1 MRHHAAVPGFGL
13 GPELID
19 GRRIVGGELVCGAP
33 VVSIQPIFKSLALVA
48 VGFTLASGP
57 AQAETLAIVGATVF
71 DATGAAPRQADVLI
85 QDGRI
90 AAVGADIAIPAG
102 AVTIDGRGKAL
113 TPGFFD
119 VHTHWTP
126 NGAPYQTP
134 AIATAYVQAGVT
146 TVNDF
151 HQPPESYEPRRR
163 WLSQL
168 ASPHVNLTA
177 RMSTPGGHGADW
189 ADTNTTKW
197 VNTPEG
203 ARHEVRRLLPY
214 EPDLIKAFAD
224 GWRYGLS
231 ADNTSMDL
239 GTLSALVD
247 EAHKNDLKVVTHT
260 VTVARGK
267 VAARAGVDIIVH
279 SLQDGPVDPEVIDL
293 MKASGTAYAP
303 TLAVYEP
310 VKPGQS
316 PPEDLN
322 NPRYVQSKA
331 KFQYALQNVK
341 ALHDAGILVAL
352 GTDAGMPGTPHGVAT
367 LHEMELLAQA
377 GLTPVEALMAAT
389 ANSARAMGVLDDR
402 GTIEV
407 GKRADLVLIDGTPWT
422 TISDV
427 RKTERVFIDGR
438 QVVGPGVALPE
449 ANNRMTMAPMAAQPL
464 IDDFEGEAG
473 RTATGALRVQDT
485 DGGMDRSVL
494 ISLVAPE
501 AGGDNALRLAA
512 RMSVKED
519 PHTGVILPLSRGS
532 IQPVDARAYQGLTFA
547 LRGDGGPYRVMI
559 RTVGGWWQT
568 EVEAGPEWAS
578 FTAPFSDFTPA
589 PGWRRAET
597 PWTGDDL
604 LEVQFGGGRPP
615 GETLWLEVDD
625 VRFY

>member
-1 MRHHAAVPGFGL
+1 MT
-13 GPELID
+13 
-19 GRRIVGGELVCGAP
+19 
-33 VVSIQPIFKSLALVA
+33 IQPVFRTLALA
-48 VGFTLASGP
+48 AIGLTLASGAA
-57 AQAETLAIVGATVF
+57 AQAPGETVAIVGATIF
-71 DATGAAPRQADVLI
+71 DATGAAPRPADVLI
-85 QDGRI
+85 RDGRI
-90 AAVGADIAIPAG
+90 AAVGARLAIPAD
-102 AVTIDGRGKAL
+102 AVTIDARGKAL

-126 NGAPYQTP
+126 NGTPYETP
-134 AIATAYVQAGVT
+134 AIATAYVKAGVT

-168 ASPHVNLTA
+168 ATPHVNLTA

-189 ADTNTTKW
+189 GDTTTTKW

-203 ARHEVRRLLPY
+203 ARLEVGRLVPY

-231 ADNTSMDL
+231 PDNTSMDV
-239 GTLSALVD
+239 GVLSALVD

-279 SLQDGPVDPEVIDL
+279 SLQDGPVDQEVIDL
-293 MKASGTAYAP
+293 MKAAGTAYAP

-310 VKPGQS
+310 VKPGQT
-316 PPEDLN
+316 PPDDLN
-322 NPRYVQSKA
+322 NPRFVQSNA
-331 KFQYALQNVK
+331 KFQYAMRNVK
-341 ALHDAGILVAL
+341 ALHDAGVLVAL
-352 GTDAGMPGTPHGVAT
+352 GTDAGMPGTLHGFST
-367 LHEMELLAQA
+367 LHEMELLVQA
-377 GLTPVEALMAAT
+377 GFTPVEALMVAT

-407 GKRADLVLIDGTPWT
+407 GKRADLVLIDGAPWRN
-422 TISDV
+422 IADV

-438 QVVGPGVALPE
+438 QVVGPGVALPD
-449 ANNRMTMAPMAAQPL
+449 ANSQMTMTPAPAKVL
-464 IDDFEGEAG
+464 IDDFEGAPG

-494 ISLVAPE
+494 ISLVTPE
-501 AGGDNALRLAA
+501 AGGDNALRLSA

-519 PHTGVILPLSRGS
+519 PHAGVILPLSRGS
-532 IQPVDARAYQGLTFA
+532 VQPVDAHDFQGLSFA
-547 LRGDGGPYRVMI
+547 LRGDGGTYLVMI
-559 RTVGGWWQT
+559 RTIGGWWQT
-568 EVEAGPEWAS
+568 EVAAGPDWGS
-578 FTAPFSDFTPA
+578 FTVPFTDLRPA
-589 PGWRRAET
+589 PGWRRALT
-597 PWTGDDL
+597 PWTGQDL
-604 LEVQFGGGRPP
+604 LEVQFGGGRPA

>member
-1 MRHHAAVPGFGL
+1 MTFKPL
-13 GPELID
+13 S
-19 GRRIVGGELVCGAP
+19 RI
-33 VVSIQPIFKSLALVA
+33 LVA
-48 VGFTLASGP
+48 AAMISALSAGGGATQQPGSAV
-57 AQAETLAIVGATVF
+57 AIVGATVF
-71 DATGAAPRQADVLI
+71 DATGSAPRVADVLI

-90 AAVGADIAIPAG
+90 AAVGTRLSIPAG
-102 AVTIDGRGKAL
+102 ATVIDGTGKAL

-126 NGAPYQTP
+126 NGTPFQTP

-151 HQPPESYEPRRR
+151 HQPPESYAPRRE
-163 WLSQL
+163 WLAQL

-189 ADTNTTKW
+189 GDTNTTKW
-197 VNTPEG
+197 VNTPAA
-203 ARHEVRRLLPY
+203 ARLEVSRLVPY
-214 EPDLIKAFAD
+214 APDLIKAFAD

-231 ADNTSMDL
+231 PDNTSMNLD
-239 GTLSALVD
+239 TLSALVD
-247 EAHKNDLKVVTHT
+247 EAHKNNLKVVTHT

-267 VAARAGVDIIVH
+267 IAAQAKVDIIVH
-279 SLQDGPVDPEVIDL
+279 SLQDTHVDQEVIDL
-293 MKASGTAYAP
+293 LKAAGTAYAP

-322 NPRYVQSKA
+322 NPRFLQSNA
-331 KFQYALQNVK
+331 KFQYALRNVK
-341 ALHDAGILVAL
+341 ALYDGGVLVAL

-367 LHEMELLAQA
+367 WREMELLVQA
-377 GLTPVEALMAAT
+377 GLTPVETLMVAT
-389 ANSARAMGVLDDR
+389 ANSARAMGVLEDR

-407 GKRADLVLIDGTPWT
+407 GKRADLVLIDGTPWAN
-422 TISDV
+422 ISDV

-449 ANNRMTMAPMAAQPL
+449 ANSLMTMAPAKAQVL
-464 IDDFEGEAG
+464 IDDFEGAPG
-473 RTATGALRVQDT
+473 RTASGALRVQDT

-512 RMSVKED
+512 RMSVKDD

-532 IQPVDARAYQGLTFA
+532 IQPVDASAFQGLSFA
-547 LRGDGGPYRVMI
+547 LRGDGGAYRVMI
-559 RTVGGWWQT
+559 RTVGGWWQA
-568 EVEAGPEWAS
+568 EVKAGAKWTN
-578 FTAPFSDFTPA
+578 FTVPFKDLAPS
-589 PGWRRAET
+589 PGWRRAQT
-597 PWTGDDL
+597 PWTGADL
-604 LEVQFGGGRPP
+604 LEVQFGGGRPA
-615 GETLWLEVDD
+615 GDNLWLEVDD

>member
-1 MRHHAAVPGFGL
+1 
-13 GPELID
+13 
-19 GRRIVGGELVCGAP
+19 
-33 VVSIQPIFKSLALVA
+33 
-48 VGFTLASGP
+48 
-57 AQAETLAIVGATVF
+57 
-71 DATGAAPRQADVLI
+71 
-85 QDGRI
+85 
-90 AAVGADIAIPAG
+90 
-102 AVTIDGRGKAL
+102 
-113 TPGFFD
+113 
-119 VHTHWTP
+119 
-126 NGAPYQTP
+126 
-134 AIATAYVQAGVT
+134 
-146 TVNDF
+146 
-151 HQPPESYEPRRR
+151 
-163 WLSQL
+163 
-168 ASPHVNLTA
+168 
-177 RMSTPGGHGADW
+177 
-189 ADTNTTKW
+189 
-197 VNTPEG
+197 
-203 ARHEVRRLLPY
+203 
-214 EPDLIKAFAD
+214 
-224 GWRYGLS
+224 
-231 ADNTSMDL
+231 
-239 GTLSALVD
+239 
-247 EAHKNDLKVVTHT
+247 
-260 VTVARGK
+260 
-267 VAARAGVDIIVH
+267 
-279 SLQDGPVDPEVIDL
+279 
-293 MKASGTAYAP
+293 
-303 TLAVYEP
+303 
-310 VKPGQS
+310 
-316 PPEDLN
+316 
-322 NPRYVQSKA
+322 
-331 KFQYALQNVK
+331 VK

-438 QVVGPGVALPE
+438 QVVGPGIALPE

-512 RMSVKED
+512 RISVKED

-604 LEVQFGGGRPP
+604 LEVQFGGGRPA

>member
-1 MRHHAAVPGFGL
+1 MRRA
-13 GPELID
+13 
-19 GRRIVGGELVCGAP
+19 VGGDVVYGARFVTFHP
-33 VVSIQPIFKSLALVA
+33 VFRSLALA
-48 VGFTLASGP
+48 ALGLSLSGGGAG
-57 AQAETLAIVGATVF
+57 AQAPGETLAIVGATVF
-71 DATGAAPRQADVLI
+71 DATGAAPRRADVLI

-90 AAVGADIAIPAG
+90 TAVGPALAIPAG
-102 AVTIDGRGKAL
+102 SITIEARGKAL

-151 HQPPESYEPRRR
+151 HQPPESYEPRRQ

-189 ADTNTTKW
+189 ADINTTKW
-197 VNTPEG
+197 VNSPDG
-203 ARHEVRRLLPY
+203 ARLEVRKLVPY
-214 EPDLIKAFAD
+214 APDLIKAFAD

-231 ADNTSMDL
+231 ADNTSMDVN
-239 GTLSALVD
+239 TLSALVD
-247 EAHKNDLKVVTHT
+247 EAHKHDLKVVTHT
-260 VTVARGK
+260 VTVDRGK
-267 VAARAGVDIIVH
+267 VAARAKVDIIVH
-279 SLQDGPVDPEVIDL
+279 SLQDRPVDQEVIDL

-316 PPEDLN
+316 PPEDLD
-322 NPRYVQSKA
+322 NPRFVQSNA
-331 KFQYALQNVK
+331 KFRYALQNVK
-341 ALHDAGILVAL
+341 ALHDAGVLVAL
-352 GTDAGMPGTPHGVAT
+352 GTDAGMPGTLHGFST
-367 LHEMELLAQA
+367 LHEMELLVQA

-407 GKRADLVLIDGTPWT
+407 GKRADLVLLDGAPWT
-422 TISDV
+422 NISDV
-427 RKTERVFIDGR
+427 RKTEQVFIDGR
-438 QVVGPGVALPE
+438 VVVGPGVVLPA
-449 ANNRMTMAPMAAQPL
+449 ANSQMTMTAAPAQAL
-464 IDDFEGEAG
+464 IDDFEGAPG
-473 RTATGALRVQDT
+473 RTAAGALRVQDT
-485 DGGMDRSVL
+485 DGGIDRSVL

-501 AGGDNALRLAA
+501 PGGDNALRLAA

-519 PHTGVILPLSRGS
+519 PHTGVILPLRRGS
-532 IQPVDARAYQGLTFA
+532 VQPVDARAFQGLSFA
-547 LRGDGGPYRVMI
+547 LRGDGGSYRVMV
-559 RTVGGWWQT
+559 RTVGGWWQA
-568 EVEAGPEWAS
+568 EVAAGPEWAS
-578 FTAPFSDFTPA
+578 FSVPFTDLRPA
-589 PGWRRAET
+589 PGWRRAGT
-597 PWTGDDL
+597 PWTAADL
-604 LEVQFGGGRPP
+604 LEVQFGGGRQA